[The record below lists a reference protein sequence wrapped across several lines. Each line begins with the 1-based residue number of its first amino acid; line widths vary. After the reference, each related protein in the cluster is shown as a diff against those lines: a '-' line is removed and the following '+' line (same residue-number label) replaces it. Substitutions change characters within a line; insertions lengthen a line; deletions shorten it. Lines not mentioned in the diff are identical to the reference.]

1 MAIDKEAIDRARRYA
16 TSKGTVGP
24 IHAWLRGLLDPRP
37 PRSINIPQ
45 AARATG
51 KHRATRAR
59 KRRRRAAQASRRA
72 NRVT

>member
-1 MAIDKEAIDRARRYA
+1 MRNTNWSLIPTTIA
-16 TSKGTVGP
+16 
-24 IHAWLRGLLDPRP
+24 GLMGGGNF
-37 PRSINIPQ
+37 RSWMPSQGVSVPQ

-72 NRVT
+72 NR

>member
-1 MAIDKEAIDRARRYA
+1 MTIDREAIDRARHYA
-16 TSKGTVGP
+16 TSKGP
-24 IHAWLRGLLDPRP
+24 SLIHAWLEGLLDPQP

-59 KRRRRAAQASRRA
+59 KRRRQMAQASRRA
-72 NRVT
+72 NRCR